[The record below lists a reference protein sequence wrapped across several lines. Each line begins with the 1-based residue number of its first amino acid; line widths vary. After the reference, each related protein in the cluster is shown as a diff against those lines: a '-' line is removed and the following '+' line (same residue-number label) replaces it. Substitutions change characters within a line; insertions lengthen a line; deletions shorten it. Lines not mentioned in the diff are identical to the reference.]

1 MKVVVGYILVTAV
14 RKILEAMLVKI
25 QRHQTKRCAKRFEE
39 VLEKS
44 LDMRVSVVVRDL
56 DFKTRISESQR

>member
-14 RKILEAMLVKI
+14 RKILEAMLVKM
-25 QRHQTKRCAKRFEE
+25 QRHKTKRCIYRFEE

-44 LDMRVSVVVRDL
+44 LDMRVNVVVRE
-56 DFKTRISESQR
+56 R